1 VDHILWVTMTEDGP
15 QIAKITLDGIYD
27 RQGRS
32 LQLKEMYERSS
43 QKKAVTK

>member
-1 VDHILWVTMTEDGP
+1 MNRMKKGEDYV
-15 QIAKITLDGIYD
+15 DGIYD

-43 QKKAVTK
+43 QKKAVMK